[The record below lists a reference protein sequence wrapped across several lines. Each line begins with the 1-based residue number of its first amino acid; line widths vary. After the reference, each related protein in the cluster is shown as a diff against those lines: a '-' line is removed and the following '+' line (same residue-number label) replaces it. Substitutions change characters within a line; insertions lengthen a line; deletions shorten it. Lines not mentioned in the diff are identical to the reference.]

1 MKRAKKILISGGS
14 IAGPTLAYWLNRYG
28 FDVTLV
34 ERSAELR
41 LGGQNIDVKGPAL
54 EIVQKMNLENKIRGK
69 NTTEIGIRFVN
80 VKNEI
85 IGEFPQDSAL
95 SMTQELE
102 ILRGDL
108 VKIVYDHVK
117 DDVKYIF
124 GDFITGL
131 DQHPDHIS
139 VQFSSGNAQDFDLV
153 ISAEGIGSNTRKIAF
168 GDEVKFKYLGVYTA
182 YLTIKK
188 TETDSRWARWC
199 NTVGG
204 IVFVLRP
211 DNYGTTRAS
220 VTFLSPEMG
229 YEKLSTDEKK
239 AVLIGKIKGV
249 GWEAERLI
257 KEIQDSEDFYFER
270 VSQVKASKW
279 SNGRVCLTGDAAY
292 CATPIAG
299 KGVDLSMSGAYIL
312 AGELSQTDDH
322 EQAFLA
328 YENRM
333 RAYVESSQK
342 LPPGIPGIVYPTSK
356 VGLAILNGIVSLFSS
371 KPAKNLIGLFSS
383 KDKKDKK
390 EIELPDYESQMN

>member
-1 MKRAKKILISGGS
+1 MKKTNGILVSGGS

-28 FDVTLV
+28 FDVTIV

-54 EIVQKMNLENKIRGK
+54 EIVQKMNLENQIRGA

-108 VKIVYDHVK
+108 VKILYDHTK
-117 DDVKYIF
+117 NDVKYIF
-124 GDFITGL
+124 GDFITDL
-131 DQHPDHIS
+131 DQHPEHVS
-139 VQFSSGNAQDFDLV
+139 VKFSSGNVQDFDLV
-153 ISAEGIGSNTRKIAF
+153 ISAEGIGSSTRKIAF
-168 GDEVKFKYLGVYTA
+168 GDEIKFRYLGVYTA

-229 YEKLSTDEKK
+229 YEKLSVDEKK
-239 AVLIGKIKGV
+239 AILIEKIKDV
-249 GWEAERLI
+249 GWEAERLV
-257 KEIQDSEDFYFER
+257 KEIKDSEDFYFER

-312 AGELSQTDDH
+312 AGELSKTDDH
-322 EQAFLA
+322 QKAFLA

-342 LPPGIPGIVYPTSK
+342 LPPGVPGIVYPTSNI
-356 VGLAILNGIVSLFSS
+356 GLAILNGIVRLFGS
-371 KPAKNLIGLFSS
+371 KPAKNIIGLFTS
-383 KDKKDKK
+383 KNEKDKK
-390 EIELPDYESQMN
+390 EIELPDYESRKN

>member
-85 IGEFPQDSAL
+85 IGEFPQYSAL

-153 ISAEGIGSNTRKIAF
+153 ISAEGIGSKTRKIAF

-249 GWEAERLI
+249 GWEAERLFN
-257 KEIQDSEDFYFER
+257 EILDS
-270 VSQVKASKW
+270 
-279 SNGRVCLTGDAAY
+279 
-292 CATPIAG
+292 
-299 KGVDLSMSGAYIL
+299 
-312 AGELSQTDDH
+312 
-322 EQAFLA
+322 
-328 YENRM
+328 
-333 RAYVESSQK
+333 
-342 LPPGIPGIVYPTSK
+342 
-356 VGLAILNGIVSLFSS
+356 
-371 KPAKNLIGLFSS
+371 
-383 KDKKDKK
+383 
-390 EIELPDYESQMN
+390 